1 MEHLVQV
8 QATKNSPIANL
19 VRTDSGA
26 DLVQLHQM
34 IVPLESITKRNVIL
48 QMLIVLE
55 LEMLMSVVR
64 VLVV

>member
-1 MEHLVQV
+1 MKLAQM
-8 QATKNSPIANL
+8 
-19 VRTDSGA
+19 DSGV